1 MYDPGGR
8 QLSPRAWKI
17 HKDGSTCTIVGP
29 ALKQTARV
37 WGEPYR
43 LLFAEGFGPGHSA
56 DGNKAEFDRFAWLVR
71 RIAVACGFDSKSPL
85 ERMLRKPL
93 TNYLRRSTASRVPD
107 AMLHFEVVV
116 SRLIRFSDTPERPD
130 YWQIDSHYFWRS
142 YGLDDDIYMAFRAHL
157 VERGEIDCTS
167 VLASWI
173 AAARNCTEFRE
184 VLKTDYL
191 VWAPEYD
198 KLDSQMDMIPLID

>member
-1 MYDPGGR
+1 M
-8 QLSPRAWKI
+8 
-17 HKDGSTCTIVGP
+17 
-29 ALKQTARV
+29 
-37 WGEPYR
+37 
-43 LLFAEGFGPGHSA
+43 LFAEGFGPGHSA

-85 ERMLRKPL
+85 EHVLRRPL

-116 SRLIRFSDTPERPD
+116 SRLIRFSDLPEKPD
-130 YWQIDSHYFWRS
+130 YWQVDRNYFWRS
-142 YGLDDDIYMAFRAHL
+142 YGLDDDLYMAFRAHL
-157 VERGEIDCTS
+157 VNCGEIDCAG

-173 AAARNCTEFRE
+173 ASARSCTEFMD

-191 VWAPEYD
+191 VWAQEYD
-198 KLDSQMDMIPLID
+198 RLCSQMDKIPLVD